1 MFEYSDH
8 CFTKSAF
15 VCIYSAFNRSGFY

>member
-1 MFEYSDH
+1 MIEYSDH

-15 VCIYSAFNRSGFY
+15 VCIYLAFNRSGFY